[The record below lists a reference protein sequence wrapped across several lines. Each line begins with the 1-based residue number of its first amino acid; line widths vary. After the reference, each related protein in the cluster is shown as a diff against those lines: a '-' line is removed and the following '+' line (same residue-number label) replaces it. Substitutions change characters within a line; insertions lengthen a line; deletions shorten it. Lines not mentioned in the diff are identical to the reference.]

1 MSPEITPTKL
11 CPVCGTRLAENATRC
26 VVCGSEFSAAPKR
39 KAKSEKAVQGAR
51 MPVLTLSLPVVLGL
65 LAVFLVIG
73 AGILYFSLK
82 GGGLIQ
88 SPTISPTPT
97 NTPTLTPT
105 PTETLVPTDTPTL
118 TPEPPVEYTVKAG
131 DNCGTIA
138 GLFGSNVAAIINLNG
153 LNSTCTNLAI
163 GQVIKVPLPT
173 PTPPPPPTATLE
185 PALATRAACQVVVYT
200 VQLGDTL
207 STISVNYGVSM
218 QAIIDRNGLSTNSVF
233 IDEKLEIP
241 LCARAA
247 TPGPSPTPTIPP
259 PYPDPNLLLPADG
272 APFTLANDS
281 ITLQWASIG
290 ALRENEAYQVTVE
303 DVTAGTGRKDVQYVT
318 DTKYIVPITFR
329 PQDNV
334 SHVMRWWVVSVRQT
348 GSDDQGN
355 PIWSTAGAA
364 STPRTFTWS
373 GTSPVATPTK

>member
-1 MSPEITPTKL
+1 
-11 CPVCGTRLAENATRC
+11 
-26 VVCGSEFSAAPKR
+26 VVCGSEFSATPKQ

-51 MPVLTLSLPVVLGL
+51 MPVLTLSLPVALGL
-65 LAVFLVIG
+65 LVVFLVIG
-73 AGILYFSLK
+73 AGVLYFSLQ

-88 SPTISPTPT
+88 SPTTSPIPT
-97 NTPTLTPT
+97 TTSTLTLT

-163 GQVIKVPLPT
+163 GQTIKVPLPT

-185 PALATRAACQVVVYT
+185 PGAATQAACETVEYT
-200 VQLGDTL
+200 VQANDTL

-218 QAIIDRNGLSTNSVF
+218 QAIKARNGLSTDSVF
-233 IDEKLEIP
+233 TDQKLLIP
-241 LCARAA
+241 LCMRAA

-259 PYPDPNLLLPADG
+259 PYPAPNLLLPADG

-290 ALRENEAYQVTVE
+290 ALRENETYQVTVE
-303 DVTAGTGRKDVQYVT
+303 DVTAGTNRKDVQYVT
-318 DTKYIVPITFR
+318 DTKYILPVTFR
-329 PQDNV
+329 PQDNM
-334 SHVMRWWVVSVRQT
+334 SHVMRWWVASVRQT

-373 GTSPVATPTK
+373 GTSPIATPTK